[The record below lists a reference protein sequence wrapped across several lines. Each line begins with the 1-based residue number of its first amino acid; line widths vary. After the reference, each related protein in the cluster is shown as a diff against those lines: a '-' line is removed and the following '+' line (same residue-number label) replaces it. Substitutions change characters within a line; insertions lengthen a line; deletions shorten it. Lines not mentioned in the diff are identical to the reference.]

1 MAKAKPQPKRNTRST
16 AKPAAKAAPK
26 KRPAAAKPAPKK
38 KPAAAKPA
46 PKKKPAAAKP
56 PPKKR
61 PARKPSAKAPAPA
74 ARPRKPSAR
83 AREAE
88 EAPAERLRKAA
99 RTLGGD
105 APPPPRTSSRPRK
118 ASARAREAAEDVEE
132 DEQPAPK
139 KKVRKRATQ
148 WAGVPPVNIAAP
160 RPPASR
166 EKGYYKERAL
176 QRLGELIPKE
186 VEPPKEIKKYP
197 VGPRREKVLTLSDLE
212 AKGLVG
218 VKKPILP
225 KSWLAH
231 DEDLVFDTVDVVV
244 KAEPT
249 FGMYLKNVDERCV
262 VRGFVENADAV
273 DKLQCNDVLI
283 AVGNIDARAVG
294 FRATLAK
301 LEKCYDT
308 GAAALRVARPR
319 LRSDLVFEARKFAA
333 PAAAP
338 APAPA
343 PAPAAEDDESFLDRP
358 ALLAPA
364 PGPAR
369 AAAAPVPAAR
379 GGPVAPVP
387 GPAPAALLPAIDEEE
402 EAELVC
408 RPRKVGGG

>member
-38 KPAAAKPA
+38 KPAAAKP
-46 PKKKPAAAKP
+46 

-61 PARKPSAKAPAPA
+61 PA
-74 ARPRKPSAR
+74 RKPSAR

-105 APPPPRTSSRPRK
+105 AGPRTSSRPRK
-118 ASARAREAAEDVEE
+118 ASARAREAAEEFEDE
-132 DEQPAPK
+132 DEQVAPK

-176 QRLGELIPKE
+176 QRLGELIPKA

-273 DKLQCNDVLI
+273 DKLKCNDVLI

-319 LRSDLVFEARKFAA
+319 LRSDLVFEARTFAA

-343 PAPAAEDDESFLDRP
+343 PAPAADDDESFLDRP

-387 GPAPAALLPAIDEEE
+387 GPAPAALLPAIDDEEE

>member
-61 PARKPSAKAPAPA
+61 PA
-74 ARPRKPSAR
+74 RKPSAR

-176 QRLGELIPKE
+176 ARLGELIPKA

-197 VGPRREKVLTLSDLE
+197 VGPRREKILTLSDLE

-225 KSWLAH
+225 RSWLAH

-244 KAEPT
+244 RAAPT
-249 FGMYLKNVDERCV
+249 FGLYLKNVDERCV

-273 DKLQCNDVLI
+273 SKLKCNDVLI

-301 LEKCYDT
+301 LEKCYET

-343 PAPAAEDDESFLDRP
+343 PAPAADDDESFLDRP

-402 EAELVC
+402 ETELVC

>member
-38 KPAAAKPA
+38 KPAAAKP
-46 PKKKPAAAKP
+46 

-61 PARKPSAKAPAPA
+61 PA
-74 ARPRKPSAR
+74 RKPSAR

-105 APPPPRTSSRPRK
+105 AGPRTSSRPRK

-176 QRLGELIPKE
+176 QRLGELIPKA

-273 DKLQCNDVLI
+273 DKLKCNDVLI

-301 LEKCYDT
+301 LEKCYET

-343 PAPAAEDDESFLDRP
+343 PAPAADDDER
-358 ALLAPA
+358 

-369 AAAAPVPAAR
+369 AARAGARAGPRRRGSGPRGPRRPRRAGARARAGRAPAGHRRRGGGRARLPAAEGR
-379 GGPVAPVP
+379 RRISKFSCE
-387 GPAPAALLPAIDEEE
+387 LLFT
-402 EAELVC
+402 
-408 RPRKVGGG
+408 R

>member
-1 MAKAKPQPKRNTRST
+1 MS
-16 AKPAAKAAPK
+16 
-26 KRPAAAKPAPKK
+26 
-38 KPAAAKPA
+38 
-46 PKKKPAAAKP
+46 
-56 PPKKR
+56 
-61 PARKPSAKAPAPA
+61 A
-74 ARPRKPSAR
+74 ARQ
-83 AREAE
+83 
-88 EAPAERLRKAA
+88 
-99 RTLGGD
+99 
-105 APPPPRTSSRPRK
+105 SSRPRK

-176 QRLGELIPKE
+176 QRLGELIPKA

-273 DKLQCNDVLI
+273 DKLKCNDVLI

-301 LEKCYDT
+301 LEKCYET

-343 PAPAAEDDESFLDRP
+343 PAPAADDDESFLDRP

>member
-1 MAKAKPQPKRNTRST
+1 M
-16 AKPAAKAAPK
+16 
-26 KRPAAAKPAPKK
+26 
-38 KPAAAKPA
+38 
-46 PKKKPAAAKP
+46 
-56 PPKKR
+56 
-61 PARKPSAKAPAPA
+61 
-74 ARPRKPSAR
+74 
-83 AREAE
+83 
-88 EAPAERLRKAA
+88 
-99 RTLGGD
+99 
-105 APPPPRTSSRPRK
+105 
-118 ASARAREAAEDVEE
+118 EE

-176 QRLGELIPKE
+176 QRLGELIPKA

-273 DKLQCNDVLI
+273 DKLKCNDVLI

-301 LEKCYDT
+301 LEKCYET

-319 LRSDLVFEARKFAA
+319 LRSDLVFEARPFAA

-343 PAPAAEDDESFLDRP
+343 PAPAADDDESFLDRP

-387 GPAPAALLPAIDEEE
+387 GPAPAALLPAIDDEEE

>member
-61 PARKPSAKAPAPA
+61 PARKPSA
-74 ARPRKPSAR
+74 R

-105 APPPPRTSSRPRK
+105 AGPRTSSRPRK

-176 QRLGELIPKE
+176 QRLGELIPKA

-273 DKLQCNDVLI
+273 DKLKCNDVLI

-301 LEKCYDT
+301 LEKCYET

-338 APAPA
+338 RPPRPPGPRRPWTGPRCSRGAR
-343 PAPAAEDDESFLDRP
+343 PAAPPRLRSPRP
-358 ALLAPA
+358 
-364 PGPAR
+364 
-369 AAAAPVPAAR
+369 AAAPSR
-379 GGPVAPVP
+379 RCP
-387 GPAPAALLPAIDEEE
+387 GPRRPRS
-402 EAELVC
+402 C
-408 RPRKVGGG
+408 RPSTTRRRPSSSAGRGRSAADKQVLM

>member
-61 PARKPSAKAPAPA
+61 PARKPSA
-74 ARPRKPSAR
+74 R

-105 APPPPRTSSRPRK
+105 AGPRTSSRPRK

-176 QRLGELIPKE
+176 QRLGELIPKA
-186 VEPPKEIKKYP
+186 VEPSKEIKKYP
-197 VGPRREKVLTLSDLE
+197 VGPRREKVLTLSNLE
-212 AKGLVG
+212 ANGLVG

-273 DKLQCNDVLI
+273 DKLKCNDVLI

-301 LEKCYDT
+301 LEKCYET

-319 LRSDLVFEARKFAA
+319 LRSDLVFEARTFAA

-343 PAPAAEDDESFLDRP
+343 PAPAADDDESFLDRP

-387 GPAPAALLPAIDEEE
+387 GPAPAALLPAIDDEEE

>member
-26 KRPAAAKPAPKK
+26 KRPAAAKSP
-38 KPAAAKPA
+38 

-61 PARKPSAKAPAPA
+61 PA
-74 ARPRKPSAR
+74 RKPSAR

-118 ASARAREAAEDVEE
+118 ASARAREAAEDVED
-132 DEQPAPK
+132 DEPPAPK

-176 QRLGELIPKE
+176 ARLGELIPKA

-197 VGPRREKVLTLSDLE
+197 VGPRREKILTLSDLE

-225 KSWLAH
+225 RSWLAH

-244 KAEPT
+244 RAAPT
-249 FGMYLKNVDERCV
+249 FGLYLKNVDERCV

-273 DKLQCNDVLI
+273 SKLKCNDVLI

-319 LRSDLVFEARKFAA
+319 LRSDLVFEARTFAA

-369 AAAAPVPAAR
+369 AAAVPRPVPA

-402 EAELVC
+402 EEAELVC

>member
-61 PARKPSAKAPAPA
+61 PARKPSA
-74 ARPRKPSAR
+74 R

-118 ASARAREAAEDVEE
+118 ASARAREAAEDVED
-132 DEQPAPK
+132 DEEQVAPK

-176 QRLGELIPKE
+176 ARLGELIPKA

-197 VGPRREKVLTLSDLE
+197 VGPRREKILTLSDLE

-225 KSWLAH
+225 RSWLAH

-244 KAEPT
+244 RAAPT
-249 FGMYLKNVDERCV
+249 FGLYLKNVDERCV

-273 DKLQCNDVLI
+273 SKLKCNDVLI

-319 LRSDLVFEARKFAA
+319 LRSDLVFEARTFAA

-343 PAPAAEDDESFLDRP
+343 PAPAADDDESFLDRP

-369 AAAAPVPAAR
+369 AAAVPRPVPA

>member
-16 AKPAAKAAPK
+16 AKPAAKA
-26 KRPAAAKPAPKK
+26 APKK

-61 PARKPSAKAPAPA
+61 PARKPSA
-74 ARPRKPSAR
+74 R

-105 APPPPRTSSRPRK
+105 AGPRTSSRPRK
-118 ASARAREAAEDVEE
+118 ASARAREAAEDGEE

-176 QRLGELIPKE
+176 QRLGELIPKA

-212 AKGLVG
+212 A
-218 VKKPILP
+218 
-225 KSWLAH
+225 
-231 DEDLVFDTVDVVV
+231 
-244 KAEPT
+244 
-249 FGMYLKNVDERCV
+249 
-262 VRGFVENADAV
+262 
-273 DKLQCNDVLI
+273 
-283 AVGNIDARAVG
+283 
-294 FRATLAK
+294 
-301 LEKCYDT
+301 
-308 GAAALRVARPR
+308 
-319 LRSDLVFEARKFAA
+319 
-333 PAAAP
+333 
-338 APAPA
+338 
-343 PAPAAEDDESFLDRP
+343 
-358 ALLAPA
+358 
-364 PGPAR
+364 
-369 AAAAPVPAAR
+369 
-379 GGPVAPVP
+379 
-387 GPAPAALLPAIDEEE
+387 
-402 EAELVC
+402 
-408 RPRKVGGG
+408 

>member
-1 MAKAKPQPKRNTRST
+1 MATTHSVNSLVETNTQRSDSASELAPAQPPGFLGPRVVRKRDRWSDGESDSM
-16 AKPAAKAAPK
+16 APPA
-26 KRPAAAKPAPKK
+26 KRPEPDAISDIGAPSELG
-38 KPAAAKPA
+38 ANA
-46 PKKKPAAAKP
+46 
-56 PPKKR
+56 
-61 PARKPSAKAPAPA
+61 SA
-74 ARPRKPSAR
+74 S
-83 AREAE
+83 EAE

-105 APPPPRTSSRPRK
+105 AGPRTSSRPRK

-176 QRLGELIPKE
+176 QRLGELIPKA

-262 VRGFVENADAV
+262 VRGFVSSSSV
-273 DKLQCNDVLI
+273 VLC
-283 AVGNIDARAVG
+283 V
-294 FRATLAK
+294 L
-301 LEKCYDT
+301 
-308 GAAALRVARPR
+308 
-319 LRSDLVFEARKFAA
+319 
-333 PAAAP
+333 
-338 APAPA
+338 
-343 PAPAAEDDESFLDRP
+343 
-358 ALLAPA
+358 
-364 PGPAR
+364 
-369 AAAAPVPAAR
+369 
-379 GGPVAPVP
+379 GPVSICIMLSRRRVFPFFAVFFLFVLRNCSCLVLFPS
-387 GPAPAALLPAIDEEE
+387 LL
-402 EAELVC
+402 
-408 RPRKVGGG
+408 R